1 MALFLLMFPIIRP
14 KVDMAEAMF
23 DYAPQH
29 VGDLALKVGDKVEV
43 QRKGDDGWWSGTLK
57 GQQGN
62 FPGTSYLPM
71 LRVSPVF
78 FLFLRGTFGVRVS
91 EISGTVHTSSA
102 MYVCYLEMPRV
113 SNSE

>member
-1 MALFLLMFPIIRP
+1 MTTTAPEFTNAMRVISYLYCLFRP

-43 QRKGDDGWWSGTLK
+43 SRKGDDGWWSGTLR

-62 FPGTSYLPM
+62 FPGDFIR
-71 LRVSPVF
+71 LRHYPLRSSRNLCLGFLLVF
-78 FLFLRGTFGVRVS
+78 AFL
-91 EISGTVHTSSA
+91 
-102 MYVCYLEMPRV
+102 
-113 SNSE
+113 